1 MFAYGGNVAVVRLN
15 TMDKSLGNVSHG
27 AEYPIVSLSWVLNN
41 GIWWRWYCCRH
52 LCRSKI

>member
-1 MFAYGGNVAVVRLN
+1 
-15 TMDKSLGNVSHG
+15 MDKSLGNVSHG